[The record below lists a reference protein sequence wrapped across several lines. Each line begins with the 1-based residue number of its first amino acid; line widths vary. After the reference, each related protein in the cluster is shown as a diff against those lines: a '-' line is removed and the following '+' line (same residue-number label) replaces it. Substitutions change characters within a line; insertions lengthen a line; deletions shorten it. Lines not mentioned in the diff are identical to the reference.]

1 MKRFT
6 RNKIGV
12 SVLIA
17 ALGLLVAVPAF
28 SSLYWD
34 GFFTNLLVKGV
45 LRLNGHVQPRV
56 VTLTPVAGTGFT
68 ISETQDGVIFEVDPG
83 HATIKG
89 ETDKCPSG
97 IAGSGVT
104 VWIVEP
110 NDADR
115 HGEVFFVRNIG
126 SGTTIPLLRFTA
138 DQPLHTTTGTTFA
151 MGEDRG
157 DNVGIQRN
165 YNSDVSG
172 YVISEYEAD

>member
-12 SVLIA
+12 FALIG
-17 ALGLLVAVPAF
+17 ALALLFAVPAF
-28 SSLYWD
+28 SGLSWD
-34 GFFTNLLVKGV
+34 GFFTNVLVKGV
-45 LRLNGHVQPRV
+45 FRMNGHVQPRV

-97 IAGSGVT
+97 IAGTGVT
-104 VWIVEP
+104 VWMAEP

-115 HGEVFFVRNIG
+115 DGEVRWIRNAG
-126 SGTTIPLLRFTA
+126 GTTPFILRYLN
-138 DQPLHTTTGTTFA
+138 DQPLHTTSGTTIA
-151 MGEDRG
+151 GGEDRG
-157 DNVGIQRN
+157 DILGVQNN
-165 YNSDVSG
+165 HNSDVSG

>member
-6 RNKIGV
+6 RNKV
-12 SVLIA
+12 W
-17 ALGLLVAVPAF
+17 GLAFVAILLLFFAVPAF
-28 SSLYWD
+28 SGLSWD
-34 GFFTNLLVKGV
+34 GFFTNVLVKGV
-45 LRLNGHVQPRV
+45 LRMNGHVQPRV

-68 ISETQDGVIFEVDPG
+68 ISETENGVIYEVDPG

-97 IAGSGVT
+97 IAGAGVT
-104 VWIVEP
+104 VWVVET
-110 NDADR
+110 NDPDR
-115 HGEVFFVRNIG
+115 DNEVLWVRNTG
-126 SGTTIPLLRFTA
+126 SGTTIPIIRFTG